1 MEVQLKKRIVSENEL
16 TMQVIRTKELKV
28 AAYARVSTEHDDQRL
43 SLDSQQKY
51 YLNKIKETPNWNLVG
66 IYVDDG
72 ISATGVNRRKG
83 FQSLMRDAGKGK
95 IDLILT
101 KSVSRF
107 ARNTLDTLN
116 FVRKLKDIGVAVYF
130 EEENINTLDMNGEL
144 LLTILSSVAQQESL
158 NLSSHVNLGLK
169 IKMQKGEPCGTV
181 KCYGYDFNRETGEL
195 TINKEQAEIIKLM
208 AKWYI
213 EGDGTC
219 TIAKKLTKMG
229 IPSPKGNKIWN
240 EGSVTHLLKNEK
252 LKGDI
257 LLGKYYT
264 PNPLNHKRI
273 SNKGVKDKY
282 YVKGHHEPII
292 SEEDWN
298 NIQDIMAQR
307 EKERKHKSPITSQN
321 RYSTSGAMKCGFCGN
336 SLHRLLTNT
345 VKDPKYYCML
355 NKSAIT
361 ENCEESRMI
370 SELIIQRIFMQTM
383 NRLRNKIK
391 LEHRFSDKVNERINH
406 VRKILLNKDDIDIE
420 SFDEDLFRK
429 TVLFYVL
436 GGYDENKK
444 VQPYMIRIIIK
455 TEHNEICDIYPDYKE
470 YVKNEFYTILDY
482 YSNQTFHFYVKDK
495 KGNLKQKY
503 VNRLRVQVQFAIE
516 DNNGTE
522 NN

>member
-16 TMQVIRTKELKV
+16 TMQVLRTKELKV

-51 YLNKIKETPNWNLVG
+51 YLNKIKETPNWKMVG

-72 ISATGVNRRKG
+72 ISATRVNRRKG

-116 FVRKLKDIGVAVYF
+116 FVRKLKNIGVAVYF

-169 IKMQKGEPCGTV
+169 INMQKGEPCGTV
-181 KCYGYDFNRETGEL
+181 KCYGYNFNKKTGEL
-195 TINKEQAEIIKLM
+195 TINEEQAEIIRLM
-208 AKWYI
+208 AKWYV

-219 TIAKKLTKMG
+219 KIAKKLTEMN
-229 IPSPKGNKIWN
+229 IPSPKGGKVWN
-240 EGSVTHLLKNEK
+240 EGSITHLLKNEK
-252 LKGDI
+252 IKGDI

-264 PNPLNHKRI
+264 PNPLNHKRVA
-273 SNKGVKDKY
+273 NKGVKDKY
-282 YVKGHHEPII
+282 YVKGHHEPIL
-292 SEEDWN
+292 SEEEWN
-298 NIQDIMAQR
+298 NIQNIMAER

-336 SLHRLLTNT
+336 SLHRILTNT

-355 NKSAIT
+355 NRSGSLEK
-361 ENCEESRMI
+361 CKESRMI
-370 SELIIQRIFMQTM
+370 SEPVLQRVFMQTM

-391 LEHRFSDKVNERINH
+391 LEHRFSDKVNDRINH

-420 SFDEDLFRK
+420 SYDEDLFRK

-444 VQPYMIRIIIK
+444 VQPYMLRIIIK
-455 TEHNEICDIYPDYKE
+455 TEHNEICDIYPDYRE
-470 YVKNEFYTILDY
+470 YLKNEFYTILDY
-482 YSNQTFHFYVKDK
+482 YSNQTFHFYEKDK
-495 KGNLKQKY
+495 KGKLKQKY
-503 VNRLRVQVQFAIE
+503 INRLRVQVQFAIE
-516 DNNGTE
+516 DNDGTE
-522 NN
+522 SN